1 MIERFHIQ
9 STCRLCYN
17 NCGVLIHSE
26 GGKPVKVEGDP
37 QNPMSKGRLCPKGMA
52 SLEYLYHPDRL
63 KFPLKRVGDRGKGEW
78 QRISWD
84 EALDAVAAGLMKA
97 KETYGVLSVIF
108 FRGASKGLPDD
119 CLARFANLFGSPNIS
134 SPAPFCF
141 VPGINASKLTY
152 GFYAYPDYDYP
163 PRCIVIW
170 GSNPEAT
177 NINDHE
183 EILLALK
190 KGAKLIV
197 IDPLTSELA
206 KRADLWIRLR
216 PGTDLALA
224 LGLMNV
230 MVNENLYDRDFIHA
244 WTVGFESLKTHIQD
258 YMPGR
263 VEAITWV
270 PRGQIAEAA
279 RLYSREKPGCIQ
291 WGNGIETNINSFQ
304 ACRALAMLRG
314 ISGNL
319 GVPGGEV
326 KCSPPGGIIKG
337 SSEFVCQDNIPSDVR
352 AKRLS
357 VHDGL
362 MPIVYYA
369 LHQSI
374 VKAIL
379 HDDPYPIRAAYLHGG
394 NFLTSYTHA
403 KEAYQALGSLDFLV
417 VSDMFMTPSAMLA
430 DIVLPVAT
438 YLEFDSVEQPWH
450 YPIASIQQKVAE
462 IGECWSDGKILNE
475 LAKKIGFKDYVWEDM
490 HQALDAILKPTG
502 ITFQE
507 FRKIGVFVGNK
518 IYRHFVKE
526 GFDTPS
532 KKVELYSN
540 RLEEWGFD
548 PMPTYHELPETPYS
562 EPEMAKEYPLIMT
575 SRKANVYRHSG
586 GRQIPSLRKVKPEP
600 ILKIHPETARGLK
613 IEEGDWVYIATR
625 RGRIR
630 QKVSLEGSLDPR
642 IIEIDYAWWFPEE
655 DPSKMYGW
663 QESNINILT
672 DNKPPYNREMGSPN
686 MRGIF
691 CKVYK
696 E

>member
-1 MIERFHIQ
+1 MDSSQIR

-17 NCGVLIHSE
+17 NCGVLIHTE
-26 GGKPVKVEGDP
+26 GGRPVKVEGDP

-63 KFPLKRVGDRGKGEW
+63 KFPVKRAGDRGKGEW

-84 EALDAVAAGLMKA
+84 EALEAVSIGLMRT
-97 KETYGVLSVIF
+97 KEKYGPLSIVF

-119 CLARFANLFGSPNIS
+119 YFARFANLFGSPNIS

-141 VPGINASKLTY
+141 IPGVNASKLTY

-163 PRCIVIW
+163 PKCIVVW

-177 NINDHE
+177 NINDYE
-183 EILLALK
+183 EILSATGR
-190 KGAKLIV
+190 GASLIV
-197 IDPLTSELA
+197 IDPLPGELA
-206 KRADLWIRLR
+206 KRADLWIRPR

-224 LGLMNV
+224 LGLINV
-230 MVNENLYDRDFIHA
+230 MVNENLYDRGFVQA
-244 WTVGFESLKTHIQD
+244 WTVGFESLRNHVQD
-258 YMPGR
+258 YSPER

-270 PRGQIAEAA
+270 PRGQIFEAA
-279 RLYSREKPGCIQ
+279 RLYAREKPGCIQ
-291 WGNGIETNINSFQ
+291 WGNGIETNINSLQ
-304 ACRALAMLRG
+304 ACRALAMLRS

-326 KCSPPGGIIKG
+326 HWSPPGEIVRG
-337 SSEFVCQDNIPSDVR
+337 SAEFICQDRIPPEIR

-374 VKAIL
+374 IKAIL
-379 HDDPYPIRAAYLHGG
+379 HDDPYPIRAAYLQGG
-394 NFLTSYTHA
+394 NFLASYTHA
-403 KEAYQALGSLDFLV
+403 QEVYQALGSLDFLV
-417 VSDMFMTPSAMLA
+417 AADMFMTPSAMMA

-438 YLEFDSVEQPWH
+438 YLEFDSVGQPWH
-450 YPIASIQQKVAE
+450 YPIISIQQKVAE
-462 IGECWSDGKILNE
+462 IGECWSDGRILNE
-475 LAKKIGFKDYVWEDM
+475 LASKFGFSDHVWEDM
-490 HQALDAILKPTG
+490 HQALDTVLKPAG

-507 FRKIGVFVGNK
+507 FRNTGFIVGNK
-518 IYRHFVKE
+518 KYRHFMKE

-532 KKVELYSN
+532 KKVELYSQ
-540 RLEEWGFD
+540 RLKEWGFD
-548 PMPTYHELPETPYS
+548 PLPIYHELPETPYS
-562 EPEMAKEYPLIMT
+562 EPELAKEYPLIMT
-575 SRKANVYRHSG
+575 SRKADVYRHSG
-586 GRQIPSLRKVKPEP
+586 GRQISSLRKVRPEP
-600 ILKIHPETARGLK
+600 VFKIHPETARGLE
-613 IEEGDWVYIATR
+613 IAEGDWAYIATC

-630 QKVSLEGSLDPR
+630 QKASLEESLDPR
-642 IIEIDYAWWFPEE
+642 IIEIAYAWWFPEE
-655 DPSKMYGW
+655 EPAKMFGW
-663 QESNINILT
+663 QRSNINILT

-686 MRGIF
+686 MRGIL

-696 E
+696 D